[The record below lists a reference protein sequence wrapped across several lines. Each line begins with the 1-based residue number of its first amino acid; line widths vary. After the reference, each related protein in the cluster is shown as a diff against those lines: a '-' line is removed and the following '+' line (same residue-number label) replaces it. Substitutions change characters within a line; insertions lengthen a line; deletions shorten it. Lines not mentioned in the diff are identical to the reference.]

1 MICGKCGANVPDGY
15 EFCMKCGAKIDI
27 SQADSTASA
36 VVETK
41 PEKKGINK
49 KVLIPV
55 VAAIVIVL
63 TVVAILFGMK
73 GAAEKN
79 GYFANI
85 PWGTDMETVQKKV
98 AKALN
103 GKQTAN
109 SGATKFVKGDIN
121 VNNFLLECKTVTKE
135 QNTFTLHREWFEKN
149 KEEDRKSVV

>member
-85 PWGTDMETVQKKV
+85 PWGTDMETVRKKV
-98 AKALN
+98 DTAFKCESTI
-103 GKQTAN
+103 GKGKDAGIA
-109 SGATKFVKGDIN
+109 SIN
-121 VNNFLLECKTVTKE
+121 N
-135 QNTFTLHREWFEKN
+135 
-149 KEEDRKSVV
+149 